1 MSWYIYIVQ
10 CADGSLYT
18 GITTD
23 PRRRMREHVQK
34 LPAGAK
40 YTRSHPVTKLCALW
54 SAETKSA
61 ALKLE
66 ARIKRL
72 PAPQKQSLI
81 SAPERF
87 DEILGEKLRA
97 ADYQPAPLFS
107 LSPLLNEKSS
117 NT

>member
-23 PRRRMREHVQK
+23 PRRRMREHMQK

-54 SAETKSA
+54 STAEKA
-61 ALKLE
+61 DALRLE
-66 ARIKRL
+66 ARIKQLRPEKKRQL
-72 PAPQKQSLI
+72 IGAPNQLSSI
-81 SAPERF
+81 F
-87 DEILGEKLRA
+87 GEKLDA
-97 ADYQPAPLFS
+97 SVYQPAPLF
-107 LSPLLNEKSS
+107 PLAPLPGEQA
-117 NT
+117 